1 LLHLRQQR
9 LAGSDVAHPP
19 GRDERTAGMTAND
32 LFRRQLGSYA
42 SVHRDWRNKATHFV
56 GIPAI
61 VFSLLLLLSLWRFEV
76 GGRDWTLSLAVAIVA
91 VLGWIALDLGIG
103 VIMAVLMA
111 PAWYAADAL
120 AGALGSSSAV
130 WMAFIVL
137 FVGGW
142 ILQFLGHHYEGK
154 RPALLDNIFQG
165 FIGPMF
171 LVAETVV
178 VMGHRRDLADA
189 MGEVDVTVR

>member
-1 LLHLRQQR
+1 
-9 LAGSDVAHPP
+9 
-19 GRDERTAGMTAND
+19 MMAND

-56 GIPAI
+56 GIPLI
-61 VFSLLLLLSLWRFEV
+61 VFSLLLLLSLWRFEI
-76 GGRDWTLSLAVAIVA
+76 GGREWTVSLAVALVA

-103 VIMAVLMA
+103 VIMALLMA
-111 PAWYAADAL
+111 PAWYAAEAL
-120 AGALGSSSAV
+120 AGALGSPSAI
-130 WMAFIVL
+130 WTAFTVL

-142 ILQFLGHHYEGK
+142 VLQFLGHHYEGK

-178 VMGHRRDLADA
+178 AMGHRRDLAEA
-189 MGEVDVTVR
+189 MGESDVTVR